1 MKVQCSIFYSNPS
14 IRNPSSELCQ
24 ISTLFISFISV
35 ISIFP
40 FGRKTAIF
48 VLNFHLTFSI
58 FYDIILIVFYPLHGS
73 KEISFVHFLER
84 NWQIPIRKLKRMIE
98 VRELTKSYGTTV
110 AVDHVTFDAHA
121 GEVLGFLGPNGAGK
135 TTTMRILTC
144 YLSADTGSA
153 TVAGYDVFEE
163 SVEVRKH
170 IGYLPESAPLYT
182 DMGVIEYLNFMT
194 QVRNV
199 PKSQRKERIRTVID
213 TCGLEDVI
221 QKDIGELS
229 KGYRQ
234 RVGLAQSLIHDPP
247 ILILDEPT
255 SGLDPS
261 QIIEIRNLI
270 KNIGQEKLVLFSTHI
285 LPEVSATCSRI
296 LIINNGKIVANGTPE
311 ELSSQAKGEE
321 IVHIT
326 IRGAQETIEA
336 RLNELEFVSQWNCVR
351 TDNGIVSYQ
360 INADQGSDAAEALFH
375 IVVENG
381 WSLTELRQESV
392 DLEDVFLNLTD
403 KEQA

>member
-1 MKVQCSIFYSNPS
+1 
-14 IRNPSSELCQ
+14 
-24 ISTLFISFISV
+24 
-35 ISIFP
+35 
-40 FGRKTAIF
+40 
-48 VLNFHLTFSI
+48 
-58 FYDIILIVFYPLHGS
+58 
-73 KEISFVHFLER
+73 
-84 NWQIPIRKLKRMIE
+84 MIE

-110 AVDHVTFDAHA
+110 AVDNVTFDAHA

-144 YLSADTGSA
+144 YLSADAGSA

-194 QVRNV
+194 QVRNI
-199 PKSQRKERIRTVID
+199 PKSQRRERIRTVID
-213 TCGLEDVI
+213 TCGLDDVI

-255 SGLDPS
+255 SGLDPN
-261 QIIEIRNLI
+261 QISEIRNLI

-326 IRGAQETIEA
+326 IRGTQETIE
-336 RLNELEFVSQWNCVR
+336 RQLNALEFVSQWNQIG
-351 TDNGIVSYQ
+351 TDNGTVTYQ
-360 INADQGSDAAEALFH
+360 INAAQGSDAAETLFH
-375 IVVENG
+375 AVVENG

-392 DLEDVFLNLTD
+392 DLEDVFRNLTD
-403 KEQA
+403 KEQT

>member
-1 MKVQCSIFYSNPS
+1 
-14 IRNPSSELCQ
+14 
-24 ISTLFISFISV
+24 
-35 ISIFP
+35 
-40 FGRKTAIF
+40 
-48 VLNFHLTFSI
+48 
-58 FYDIILIVFYPLHGS
+58 
-73 KEISFVHFLER
+73 
-84 NWQIPIRKLKRMIE
+84 MIE

-110 AVDHVTFDAHA
+110 AVDQVTFDAHA

-144 YLSADTGSA
+144 YLSADAGTA

-194 QVRNV
+194 QVRNI
-199 PKSQRKERIRTVID
+199 PNSQRKERIRTVVD
-213 TCGLEDVI
+213 TCGLDDVI

-255 SGLDPS
+255 SGLDPN
-261 QIIEIRNLI
+261 QISEIRNLI
-270 KNIGQEKLVLFSTHI
+270 KHIGQEKLVLFSTHI

-326 IRGAQETIEA
+326 IRGTQATIETQ
-336 RLNELEFVSQWNCVR
+336 LNELEFVSQWNQVGV
-351 TDNGIVSYQ
+351 DNGTVSYQ
-360 INADQGSDAAEALFH
+360 INAAQGSDAAEALFH
-375 IVVENG
+375 VVVENG
-381 WSLTELRQESV
+381 WSLTELRQKSV
-392 DLEDVFLNLTD
+392 DLEDVFRNLTD
-403 KEQA
+403 KEQT

>member
-1 MKVQCSIFYSNPS
+1 
-14 IRNPSSELCQ
+14 
-24 ISTLFISFISV
+24 
-35 ISIFP
+35 
-40 FGRKTAIF
+40 
-48 VLNFHLTFSI
+48 
-58 FYDIILIVFYPLHGS
+58 
-73 KEISFVHFLER
+73 
-84 NWQIPIRKLKRMIE
+84 MIE

-110 AVDHVTFDAHA
+110 AVNQVTFEAHA

-144 YLSADTGSA
+144 YLSADAGSA

-194 QVRNV
+194 QVRSV

-270 KNIGQEKLVLFSTHI
+270 RNIGQEKLVLFSTHI

-326 IRGAQETIEA
+326 IRGTQEPIEA
-336 RLNELEFVSQWNCVR
+336 QLKELEFVSQWNCV
-351 TDNGIVSYQ
+351 GIDDGTVSYE
-360 INADQGSDAAEALFH
+360 ISAAQGSDTAEALFH
-375 IVVENG
+375 VVVENG
-381 WSLTELRQESV
+381 WSLRELRQESAN
-392 DLEDVFLNLTD
+392 LEDVFLNLTD
-403 KEQA
+403 KEQT

>member
-1 MKVQCSIFYSNPS
+1 
-14 IRNPSSELCQ
+14 
-24 ISTLFISFISV
+24 
-35 ISIFP
+35 
-40 FGRKTAIF
+40 
-48 VLNFHLTFSI
+48 
-58 FYDIILIVFYPLHGS
+58 
-73 KEISFVHFLER
+73 
-84 NWQIPIRKLKRMIE
+84 MIE

-110 AVDHVTFDAHA
+110 AVNNVTFDAHA

-144 YLSADTGSA
+144 YLSADAGTA

-194 QVRNV
+194 QVRNI

-213 TCGLEDVI
+213 TCGLDDVI

-255 SGLDPS
+255 SGLDPN
-261 QIIEIRNLI
+261 QISEIRNLI

-326 IRGAQETIEA
+326 IRGSQETIEA
-336 RLNELEFVSQWNCVR
+336 QLNALEFVSQWNHIG
-351 TDNGIVSYQ
+351 TDNGTVSYQ
-360 INADQGSDAAEALFH
+360 INAAQGSDAAEALFRV
-375 IVVENG
+375 VVENG

-392 DLEDVFLNLTD
+392 DLEDVFRNLTD
-403 KEQA
+403 KEQT

>member
-1 MKVQCSIFYSNPS
+1 
-14 IRNPSSELCQ
+14 
-24 ISTLFISFISV
+24 
-35 ISIFP
+35 
-40 FGRKTAIF
+40 
-48 VLNFHLTFSI
+48 
-58 FYDIILIVFYPLHGS
+58 
-73 KEISFVHFLER
+73 
-84 NWQIPIRKLKRMIE
+84 MIE
-98 VRELTKSYGTTV
+98 ARELTKSYGATV
-110 AVDHVTFDAHA
+110 AVDQVTFDAHA

-170 IGYLPESAPLYT
+170 IGYLPESAPLYA

-194 QVRNV
+194 QVRNI

-285 LPEVSATCSRI
+285 LPEVSATCTRI

-326 IRGAQETIEA
+326 IRGAQETIEPELDA
-336 RLNELEFVSQWNCVR
+336 LEFVSQWNRVG
-351 TDNGIVSYQ
+351 TDDGTVSYQ
-360 INADQGSDAAEALFH
+360 INTAQGSEAAEALFRV
-375 IVVENG
+375 VVENG
-381 WSLTELRQESV
+381 WSLIELRQESV
-392 DLEDVFLNLTD
+392 DLEDVFLNLTH
-403 KEQA
+403 KEQI

>member
-1 MKVQCSIFYSNPS
+1 MPK
-14 IRNPSSELCQ
+14 RNRQVS
-24 ISTLFISFISV
+24 
-35 ISIFP
+35 
-40 FGRKTAIF
+40 
-48 VLNFHLTFSI
+48 
-58 FYDIILIVFYPLHGS
+58 
-73 KEISFVHFLER
+73 
-84 NWQIPIRKLKRMIE
+84 IRKLKRMIE
-98 VRELTKSYGTTV
+98 VRELTKSYGATV

-144 YLSADTGSA
+144 YLAADTGSA

-170 IGYLPESAPLYT
+170 IGYLPESAPLYA

-194 QVRNV
+194 QVRDI

-285 LPEVSATCSRI
+285 LPEVSVTCSRI

-311 ELSSQAKGEE
+311 ELASQEKGEE

-326 IRGAQETIEA
+326 IRGTQETIDA
-336 RLNELEFVSQWNCVR
+336 QLNELEFVSQWNCVG
-351 TDNGIVSYQ
+351 TDDGIVSYQ
-360 INADQGSDAAEALFH
+360 INATHGSDAAEALFH
-375 IVVENG
+375 VVVENG

-392 DLEDVFLNLTD
+392 DLEDVFLNLTH
-403 KEQA
+403 KE

>member
-1 MKVQCSIFYSNPS
+1 
-14 IRNPSSELCQ
+14 
-24 ISTLFISFISV
+24 
-35 ISIFP
+35 
-40 FGRKTAIF
+40 
-48 VLNFHLTFSI
+48 
-58 FYDIILIVFYPLHGS
+58 
-73 KEISFVHFLER
+73 
-84 NWQIPIRKLKRMIE
+84 MIE
-98 VRELTKSYGTTV
+98 VRELTKSYGTTI
-110 AVDHVTFDAHA
+110 AVNQVTFDAHA

-144 YLSADTGSA
+144 YLSADAGSA

-194 QVRNV
+194 QVRNI

-296 LIINNGKIVANGTPE
+296 LIINDGKIVANGTPD
-311 ELSSQAKGEE
+311 ELASQAKGEE

-326 IRGAQETIEA
+326 IRGTQETIEA
-336 RLNELEFVSQWNCVR
+336 QLSELEFVSQWNCVG
-351 TDNGIVSYQ
+351 TDDGTVSYQ
-360 INADQGSDAAEALFH
+360 INAGHGSDAAEALFH
-375 IVVENG
+375 VAVENG

-392 DLEDVFLNLTD
+392 DLEDVFLNLTHR
-403 KEQA
+403 EQV

>member
-1 MKVQCSIFYSNPS
+1 
-14 IRNPSSELCQ
+14 
-24 ISTLFISFISV
+24 
-35 ISIFP
+35 
-40 FGRKTAIF
+40 
-48 VLNFHLTFSI
+48 
-58 FYDIILIVFYPLHGS
+58 
-73 KEISFVHFLER
+73 
-84 NWQIPIRKLKRMIE
+84 MIE
-98 VRELTKSYGTTV
+98 VKELTKSYGTTV
-110 AVDHVTFDAHA
+110 AVDHVTFNAHA

-144 YLSADTGSA
+144 YLSADAGSA

-194 QVRNV
+194 QVRGI

-255 SGLDPS
+255 SGLDPN

-285 LPEVSATCSRI
+285 LPEVSATCSRV
-296 LIINNGKIVANGTPE
+296 LIINNGKIVANGTPD
-311 ELSSQAKGEE
+311 ELTNQEKGEE
-321 IVHIT
+321 IVHVT
-326 IRGAQETIEA
+326 IRGTQETIETQ
-336 RLNELEFVSQWNCVR
+336 LNELEFVSKWNRVG
-351 TDNGIVSYQ
+351 TDDGTVSYQ
-360 INADQGSDAAEALFH
+360 ISAPHGSDAAEALFH

-381 WSLTELRQESV
+381 WSLTELHQESV
-392 DLEDVFLNLTD
+392 NLEDVFLNLTH
-403 KEQA
+403 KEQS

>member
-1 MKVQCSIFYSNPS
+1 
-14 IRNPSSELCQ
+14 
-24 ISTLFISFISV
+24 
-35 ISIFP
+35 
-40 FGRKTAIF
+40 
-48 VLNFHLTFSI
+48 
-58 FYDIILIVFYPLHGS
+58 
-73 KEISFVHFLER
+73 
-84 NWQIPIRKLKRMIE
+84 MIE

-144 YLSADTGSA
+144 YLSADAGSA

-170 IGYLPESAPLYT
+170 IGYLPESAPLYA

-194 QVRNV
+194 QVRNIQ
-199 PKSQRKERIRTVID
+199 KSQRKERIRTVID

-296 LIINNGKIVANGTPE
+296 LIIDNGKIVANGTPE

-326 IRGAQETIEA
+326 IRGAQEPIESQLDA
-336 RLNELEFVSQWNCVR
+336 LEFVLQWNRVG
-351 TDNGIVSYQ
+351 TDNDTVSYQ
-360 INADQGSDAAEALFH
+360 INAAQDSDAAEALFH
-375 IVVENG
+375 VVVENG

-392 DLEDVFLNLTD
+392 DLEDVFLNLTH
-403 KEQA
+403 KEQV

>member
-1 MKVQCSIFYSNPS
+1 
-14 IRNPSSELCQ
+14 
-24 ISTLFISFISV
+24 
-35 ISIFP
+35 
-40 FGRKTAIF
+40 
-48 VLNFHLTFSI
+48 
-58 FYDIILIVFYPLHGS
+58 
-73 KEISFVHFLER
+73 
-84 NWQIPIRKLKRMIE
+84 MIE

-110 AVDHVTFDAHA
+110 AVDNVTFDAHA

-144 YLSADTGSA
+144 YLSADAGTA

-194 QVRNV
+194 QVRNI

-213 TCGLEDVI
+213 TCGLDDVI

-270 KNIGQEKLVLFSTHI
+270 KNIGQEKLRPLQYTHTARSFCH
-285 LPEVSATCSRI
+285 LQPNPHHQQREDCRKRHT
-296 LIINNGKIVANGTPE
+296 GGT
-311 ELSSQAKGEE
+311 LQSSE
-321 IVHIT
+321 
-326 IRGAQETIEA
+326 R
-336 RLNELEFVSQWNCVR
+336 
-351 TDNGIVSYQ
+351 
-360 INADQGSDAAEALFH
+360 
-375 IVVENG
+375 
-381 WSLTELRQESV
+381 
-392 DLEDVFLNLTD
+392 
-403 KEQA
+403 